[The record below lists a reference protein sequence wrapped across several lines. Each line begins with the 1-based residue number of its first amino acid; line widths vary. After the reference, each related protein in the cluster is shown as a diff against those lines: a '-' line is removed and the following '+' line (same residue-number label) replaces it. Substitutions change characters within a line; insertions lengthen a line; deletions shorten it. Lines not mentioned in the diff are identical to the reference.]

1 MNSRLVVNGYEID
14 LSESIA
20 VPLNLSITDVKEPE
34 KRKRS
39 FSKTLTLEGTS
50 NNMAF
55 FIAAY
60 SLDVNINESTNIQF
74 KPNLRYDCEFFKND
88 LRIFKGKFK

>member
-1 MNSRLVVNGYEID
+1 MNSKLIVNGVELD

-39 FSKTLTLEGTS
+39 YSKSIKLEGTS
-50 NNMAF
+50 NNMKIGRAH
-55 FIAAY
+55 
-60 SLDVNINESTNIQF
+60 V
-74 KPNLRYDCEFFKND
+74 
-88 LRIFKGKFK
+88 

>member
-1 MNSRLVVNGYEID
+1 MNSKLVVNGYELD
-14 LSESIA
+14 LSDNIA
-20 VPLNLSITDVKEPE
+20 VPLNLSITDIKEPE

-55 FIAAY
+55 FIGAY
-60 SLDVNINESTNIQF
+60 ALDVRLVESSNIQF
-74 KPNLRYDCEFFKND
+74 TPNLRYDCEF
-88 LRIFKGKFK
+88 LSLIHI